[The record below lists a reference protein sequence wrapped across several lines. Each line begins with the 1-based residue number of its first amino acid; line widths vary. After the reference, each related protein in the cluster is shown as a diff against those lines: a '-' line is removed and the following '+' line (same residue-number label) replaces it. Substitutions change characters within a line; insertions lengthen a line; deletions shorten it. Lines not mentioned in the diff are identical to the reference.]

1 MSACVPFC
9 FSFQQLLPSKCGN
22 TDSCHFKQPC
32 HSFCS
37 PSMCPSSWANSEV
50 TTRRYKWQKLVNI
63 IVMLKNNTRL
73 YVLDRYLYQ
82 SPGTSICRHSLA
94 KFTLAFGEFVL
105 DLRLTSKGQ
114 ALGIIYSPHCIKIF
128 CI

>member
-1 MSACVPFC
+1 MY
-9 FSFQQLLPSKCGN
+9 QRD
-22 TDSCHFKQPC
+22 T
-32 HSFCS
+32 
-37 PSMCPSSWANSEV
+37 
-50 TTRRYKWQKLVNI
+50 YK
-63 IVMLKNNTRL
+63 
-73 YVLDRYLYQ
+73 Q

-94 KFTLAFGEFVL
+94 KFILAFGEFVL